1 MELVRLC
8 DTVKEHVS
16 GHWGVLLA
24 PPLWLIED
32 FSGVASRSE
41 KLCGPLALLCLAV
54 GSILSSNGEAYAIS
68 DHGKCLNLST
78 GALFAVDFCL
88 IASIFSFYIPTGM

>member
-16 GHWGVLLA
+16 GRWGVLVA

-41 KLCGPLALLCLAV
+41 KLCGPLVC
-54 GSILSSNGEAYAIS
+54 
-68 DHGKCLNLST
+68 NLRVFRIT
-78 GALFAVDFCL
+78 W
-88 IASIFSFYIPTGM
+88 